1 MSEIVMN
8 EGRDAVLLVGGGS
21 LCAAAVPLLQAAGLV
36 PAGVIHGP
44 RCDFAAEAGVPPLGR
59 DADLARLRPDF
70 SRAVVTA
77 PHKQAAKLRRLLH
90 DALRELG
97 FTLVSAVHP
106 DAHRERDVL
115 VGAGNLIFADASLA
129 AGCRTGTGCVLRAG
143 SRLEAGCAVWRTM
156 SIWGKARTWVRASSW
171 RKGPIWA
178 GRYAWMRAC
187 GWKKIFLCR
196 TMST

>member
-44 RCDFAAEAGVPPLGR
+44 HCDFASEAGVPPLGR

-115 VGAGNLIFADASLA
+115 VGAGNLIFADASGSGLPYRHGLRA
-129 AGCRTGTGCVLRAG
+129 AGRSASGGRLPPGGPCPSGGRRAPG
-143 SRLEAGCAVWRTM
+143 
-156 SIWGKARTWVRASSW
+156 
-171 RKGPIWA
+171 
-178 GRYAWMRAC
+178 
-187 GWKKIFLCR
+187 
-196 TMST
+196 